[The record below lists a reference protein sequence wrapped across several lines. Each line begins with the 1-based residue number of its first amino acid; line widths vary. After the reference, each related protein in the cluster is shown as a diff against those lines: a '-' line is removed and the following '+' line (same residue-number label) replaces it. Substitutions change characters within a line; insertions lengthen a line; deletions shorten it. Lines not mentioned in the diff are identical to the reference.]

1 MLHVKWKDDQGT
13 NWLLFSQALCC
24 SCLSPNKALHQ
35 TTTGNENKVAVFSHQ
50 RETEHSVPDNDLTWA
65 SLWREVPRWWGW
77 RQSLVL
83 RLKEQPDH
91 SVYLDHQHLVRLLE
105 PSSESFLSER
115 LSGDLPRQQS
125 VLQSPG
131 CWRRKG
137 YVCTCMCV
145 WNSPKTV
152 SRSQC
157 RSGERGSDLTHS
169 D

>member
-1 MLHVKWKDDQGT
+1 MTRELTD
-13 NWLLFSQALCC
+13 C
-24 SCLSPNKALHQ
+24 
-35 TTTGNENKVAVFSHQ
+35 FSHKPCAAVVCLQ
-50 RETEHSVPDNDLTWA
+50 TKPFTKPPQGMRIRWLYFPTKEKLSTLYLTMTWPEHPFG
-65 SLWREVPRWWGW
+65 REVPRWWGW